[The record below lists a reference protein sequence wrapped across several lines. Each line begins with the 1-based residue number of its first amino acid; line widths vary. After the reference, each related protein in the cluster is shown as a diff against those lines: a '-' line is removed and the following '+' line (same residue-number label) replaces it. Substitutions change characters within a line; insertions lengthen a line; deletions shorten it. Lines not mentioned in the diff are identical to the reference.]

1 MKVKK
6 WLSLPLSF
14 ISLSHATGTQMEKCC
29 RYMRNKMNETR
40 QGKGSGS
47 DQGLNSWVNP
57 CQIWVYNPNMLYSIR
72 MIVHAEL
79 KVSSKIIKTICRVLA
94 YLALSLDE
102 FMSLWLLIWDKKK
115 VHTKF
120 IWLATYTEA
129 AENKTTKNDSYQ
141 STTVV
146 AWSRTLFK
154 LQTKR

>member
-1 MKVKK
+1 M
-6 WLSLPLSF
+6 LLSF
-14 ISLSHATGTQMEKCC
+14 KSLSHATGTQMEKCC

-72 MIVHAEL
+72 KPRISFAEL

-115 VHTKF
+115 VHTRV
-120 IWLATYTEA
+120 IWLATYTG
-129 AENKTTKNDSYQ
+129 
-141 STTVV
+141 
-146 AWSRTLFK
+146 SREQNNQKWL
-154 LQTKR
+154 LSINNRCCLI